1 MKFISLTNVFQ
12 KKQIF
17 VLFILLVSISL
28 LIVALPR
35 FRASM
40 NHIPVDT
47 VIDRLNARKGI
58 NVDKIPGLIDITL
71 ASIDL
76 DDSARYWDNLST
88 LVFSQIKKQ
97 GEFSST
103 GRLSLVK
110 AKKAVEE
117 SLMRSPG
124 NSFLWYRLAVIE
136 TFQHAAPEK
145 IVEALLMS
153 ILTGPHEPG
162 FMLNRLRF
170 CLMFFSSFN
179 QDDLGFL
186 TSQVLAVWNMSE
198 KDFVKIIQQD
208 HETMDNISML
218 LKNTQPQILEEMV
231 SAVEKTN

>member
-1 MKFISLTNVFQ
+1 MKYISFTNVFQ
-12 KKQIF
+12 KKSF
-17 VLFILLVSISL
+17 VLSILLVSISL
-28 LIVALPR
+28 LFVALPR

-47 VIDRLNARKGI
+47 VIDRLNARQKL

-71 ASIDL
+71 VSIDL
-76 DDSARYWDNLST
+76 NDNVRYWDDLTT
-88 LVFSQIKKQ
+88 LLFFQITKK

-103 GRLSLVK
+103 GKLFLGK

-117 SLMRSPG
+117 SLIRSPS
-124 NSFLWYRLAVIE
+124 NAFLWYRLAVIK
-136 TFQHAAPEK
+136 TFQHAPPEK

-153 ILTGPHEPG
+153 VMTGPHEPG

-179 QDDLGFL
+179 QDDLSLL

-208 HETMDNISML
+208 LETMDNISML